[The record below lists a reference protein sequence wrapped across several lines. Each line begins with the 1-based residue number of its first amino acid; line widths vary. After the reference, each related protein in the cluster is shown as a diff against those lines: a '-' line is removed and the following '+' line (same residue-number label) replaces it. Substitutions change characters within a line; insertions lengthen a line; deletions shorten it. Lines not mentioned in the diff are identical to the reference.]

1 MITPYFSSSGEYAE
15 LILNVCHVSQLSTSF
30 FGCLLWLSEF
40 FGQESTIVGEY
51 LEVEISPPPLPNCE
65 RNALVGSASEEMELS
80 RLLGKL
86 LETIYTQGCDS
97 KETQL
102 EEPSP
107 SNDAELSA
115 SMLQL
120 GFSHSVHLLI
130 SDLLRGRVTL
140 DEASA
145 DLHQMLLEPRSFL
158 YGRYCCGEPL
168 PLKSTPHLHS
178 KGKLYGRDRETRCVG
193 PDEFQANLFH
203 FWLTIISSSLITDT
217 FCRISSRGTSEALLI
232 GGYSGSGAT
241 TPPPAAWPGLSLYF
255 LPKNDHANTFAASSL
270 FIIR

>member
-1 MITPYFSSSGEYAE
+1 MSALSPDCLCLSCFSTFYF
-15 LILNVCHVSQLSTSF
+15 
-30 FGCLLWLSEF
+30 LLWLSEF

-97 KETQL
+97 KETPPLNISNGDDPPTREQ
-102 EEPSP
+102 EEMPSP
-107 SNDAELSA
+107 TDADSRRSLLE
-115 SMLQL
+115 L

-140 DEASA
+140 DEAST

-158 YGRYCCGEPL
+158 
-168 PLKSTPHLHS
+168 
-178 KGKLYGRDRETRCVG
+178 
-193 PDEFQANLFH
+193 
-203 FWLTIISSSLITDT
+203 
-217 FCRISSRGTSEALLI
+217 
-232 GGYSGSGAT
+232 
-241 TPPPAAWPGLSLYF
+241 
-255 LPKNDHANTFAASSL
+255 
-270 FIIR
+270 